1 MCIHIDKYKTQEVE
15 QRNTHHKKEFN
26 RNSSKKNTVSELEN
40 STERVSKADSNNK
53 KKRISELKADHL
65 KLPSH
70 RNKKKKRVK
79 KSNETHLTS
88 SLNQYMH

>member
-1 MCIHIDKYKTQEVE
+1 MCTHIDKYKTQEVE
-15 QRNTHHKKEFN
+15 QRNTNHKKEFN
-26 RNSSKKNTVSELEN
+26 GNSSKKNIVTELKN
-40 STERVSKADSNNK
+40 STESFKGRLKQT

-79 KSNETHLTS
+79 NSNETHLTS